1 MKSRNISWKSYLILI
16 LRYLSLNKKYL
27 WAGNLEIFIQNN
39 KFASQYKYLSLFFYE
54 DFKISSMPN
63 ISSFKNDDKYS
74 YQKSNLFSKIENVDN
89 EFDNKITKKKKKKG
103 YKETIDN
110 IYKTIN

>member
-63 ISSFKNDDKYS
+63 ISSFKNDGKYS
-74 YQKSNLFSKIENVDN
+74 FHFGSFFHVVCAIIPHLDEKINGRVSVV
-89 EFDNKITKKKKKKG
+89 TLMRKKQG
-103 YKETIDN
+103 YC
-110 IYKTIN
+110 